1 MARPNP
7 SGPSNSNPPISFKTV
22 PGRHRTQKWNV
33 AKQYDYS
40 GDDWGGYDGDGYED
54 DGGYEP
60 EPRQAPTYQQPSP
73 RPPQQQ
79 GGYPAQYPSQQQPSY
94 STPSSL
100 PSQQRGGRQ
109 MSFDREDDTT
119 QQRRQLSPAQP
130 PIHAQPFSSSS
141 SQGSRGPSPAKSAAS
156 AASSGN
162 RSAADFRD
170 QARRNFTNPEQVPP
184 PLALNTQSSA
194 RSSPAPPLPAM
205 PFPPR
210 EASMTSLTASSSTFD
225 SAAKQSEKEKDKA
238 LPTPPFVR
246 PSDIYKR
253 MAEEQEKVR
262 RASEESGS
270 RPSFDS
276 GSRGA
281 GSVVESPR
289 IPVQRPLSAVDEGPV
304 EDSFF
309 KGSAGGSFGEP
320 TFDKPSDGAA
330 LGGVLPDIRGVSTF
344 GSEWL
349 GGTRMS
355 SEEQRSAQNESTNAV
370 RSFTAESLSATSTN
384 SVQMTPTASRST
396 ADMTPHD
403 AAAEILA
410 ERTHS
415 TPISAV
421 GQPIPQQ
428 AREPPSSLNHQASQ
442 GYRSAVNRAFDYGAT
457 STSSVSRDTSHST
470 TATANAAEVSR
481 SNTDSTSGISPIMSR
496 VPSSGTAAQRMQQTP
511 MQGISSIAEEPR
523 RSFPAGD
530 GERLPSTAFRRDYNP
545 PASAN
550 SPAHL
555 PALQTS
561 SQRDVGDGMTAESG
575 AVTSPAPTTAS
586 ASEPPAVPDQG
597 VEMMPLLSDNTADM
611 PASEILEPTAHAA
624 AEPIS
629 TGRARAGTDYSIRE
643 SDLADAV
650 NSPDSTSPTA
660 VAMSPAEA
668 AREEKA
674 EQASFLRTHTGTP
687 SDLRL
692 NTGTHLPTSTSASA
706 LNLTSTPPPQHH
718 PSRSWTNT
726 PTSATASPSKSHS
739 RVREIANRFQEIH
752 EASRRNSQIS
762 IGGISSKS
770 SWSRFGGEEG
780 ITARSAGADLER
792 TGTGDDS
799 IVSDSDYATSYETS
813 PGNDE
818 DVEERQRSF
827 GSANPDYL
835 RRPDMAGREESFRP
849 TLPGG
854 WVSYRD
860 GAPLATEDYSPASR
874 GGFVSDEDEYAEVQ
888 QTLAPAT
895 TASQDQDTPR
905 ASSELPSASRN
916 VEDAQPDLTPTSR
929 RIAAALT
936 TSQPSQLEQAM
947 SAGSALG
954 ASLLASVGLG
964 HQTRDFG
971 SSEPPEPVEQPS
983 ASRHVSGEVEGLRA
997 PQRPWAMQRGD
1008 TDGTDVTDV
1017 SADERGSVPPTPPAK
1032 DSPGYLFTGA
1042 PLRTGRSREGSPV
1055 VANAVPAFSA
1065 PGGNTTDL
1073 GLSGGYGENVGRQ
1086 GISPPLSMYPR
1097 HSDLESDRLRK
1108 EIVQTLH
1115 TEPAHHDEIEER
1127 EADAARTQ
1135 DALDAPGNALRV
1147 LQGADSLPAAESSPE
1162 AGQLHHPRAVQAPSE
1177 SERRML
1183 DQRFSWE
1190 RELDARLGS
1199 AEPAVSSV
1207 GEKELPFMPTT
1218 PIVREPPVV
1227 QESSPEIRPEM
1238 PYERPRSRNL
1248 HIMNAVED
1256 DDIVERSLSVATS
1269 TPGPVSPITKSQ
1281 ENLHMD
1287 SMVAATRDGGEGLS
1301 APSPFTDAADRGASF
1316 RLPSYYMLDLPGIE
1330 AGRSPRLNMD
1340 DSAEAAGREVQDR
1353 DAATAEPRS
1362 STSETMAPRPPS
1374 KDGPSAGTPTSPASS
1389 SPTKSKIPPFR
1400 EILAIKSP
1408 AERIKT
1414 YDSTRRTF
1422 AETNTGLSDW
1432 LSGMLVQNPAYANL
1446 GMPSA
1451 TTGQGSLVPGHR
1463 TSPSIAKF
1471 TRNFSGRFPGS
1482 DTPPANPAGGGGDYQ
1497 PGHEPVGTPTRSGTG
1512 GGADM
1517 EKLQLRGKELMKNAS
1532 VLGGKAQAGAKGL
1545 LAKGRRSLGS
1555 TRNKV

>member
-1 MARPNP
+1 
-7 SGPSNSNPPISFKTV
+7 
-22 PGRHRTQKWNV
+22 
-33 AKQYDYS
+33 
-40 GDDWGGYDGDGYED
+40 
-54 DGGYEP
+54 
-60 EPRQAPTYQQPSP
+60 
-73 RPPQQQ
+73 
-79 GGYPAQYPSQQQPSY
+79 
-94 STPSSL
+94 
-100 PSQQRGGRQ
+100 

-130 PIHAQPFSSSS
+130 PIYAQPFSSSS

-162 RSAADFRD
+162 RTAAEVRD

-205 PFPPR
+205 PFPPMK
-210 EASMTSLTASSSTFD
+210 ASMTSLSASSPTVD
-225 SAAKQSEKEKDKA
+225 SSAKQPEKEKDKA

-253 MAEEQEKVR
+253 VAEEQEKVR

-309 KGSAGGSFGEP
+309 KGAAGGSFGEP
-320 TFDKPSDGAA
+320 TVDKPGDGAA

-349 GGTRMS
+349 GDTRMS
-355 SEEQRSAQNESTNAV
+355 SEEQRSAQDESTNAV
-370 RSFTAESLSATSTN
+370 GSFTAEPLSATSTN
-384 SVQMTPTASRST
+384 SVQMTSTASRST

-428 AREPPSSLNHQASQ
+428 ARELPDSLNHQPSQ
-442 GYRSAVNRAFDYGAT
+442 GYRSAVNRAFDHGAT
-457 STSSVSRDTSHST
+457 STSSVSRDTSQST

-496 VPSSGTAAQRMQQTP
+496 VPSSGTAAQRMQQMP

-530 GERLPSTAFRRDYNP
+530 GERLPATAFRRDYNP

-561 SQRDVGDGMTAESG
+561 SQRDVGDGMAAESG
-575 AVTSPAPTTAS
+575 AMTSPAPTTAS

-597 VEMMPLLSDNTADM
+597 VEMMPLLSDNTADT
-611 PASEILEPTAHAA
+611 PASEIPEPTARAA
-624 AEPIS
+624 VEPIS

-706 LNLTSTPPPQHH
+706 LNSTSTPPPFQHQ

-762 IGGISSKS
+762 IGGVSSKS

-780 ITARSAGADLER
+780 TLARNAGTELER
-792 TGTGDDS
+792 TGTGGDS
-799 IVSDSDYATSYETS
+799 LVSDSDYAAGYETS
-813 PGNDE
+813 PGNEE
-818 DVEERQRSF
+818 DAEERQRSF
-827 GSANPDYL
+827 NSANPDYL
-835 RRPDMAGREESFRP
+835 QRPDMAGREESFRP

-854 WVSYRD
+854 WVSFRD
-860 GAPLATEDYSPASR
+860 GAPPAMEGYSPASR
-874 GGFVSDEDEYAEVQ
+874 GGFGSDEEEDAEVQ

-929 RIAAALT
+929 RTAAAPT

-1017 SADERGSVPPTPPAK
+1017 SADGRGSVPPTPPAK

-1055 VANAVPAFSA
+1055 VGNAVPAFSA
-1065 PGGNTTDL
+1065 PGGNATGL
-1073 GLSGGYGENVGRQ
+1073 GLSGATGDEGVGRQ

-1115 TEPAHHDEIEER
+1115 TESAHDDEVEER

-1135 DALDAPGNALRV
+1135 DALDAPGNAQRV
-1147 LQGADSLPAAESSPE
+1147 LQGEDALPAAESSLE
-1162 AGQLHHPRAVQAPSE
+1162 AGQIHHPRAMQAPSE

-1199 AEPAVSSV
+1199 SEPVVSSA
-1207 GEKELPFMPTT
+1207 GEKELPLMQST
-1218 PIVREPPVV
+1218 PLVREPPSVV
-1227 QESSPEIRPEM
+1227 EESSPEIRPEM

-1316 RLPSYYMLDLPGIE
+1316 RLPSYYMLDLPGIP
-1330 AGRSPRLNMD
+1330 GGQSPRIGLND
-1340 DSAEAAGREVQDR
+1340 TELGTSRELDAG
-1353 DAATAEPRS
+1353 TADPRS
-1362 STSETMAPRPPS
+1362 STSEPTAPRPPS
-1374 KDGPSAGTPTSPASS
+1374 KDGPAAETLTTPTSS
-1389 SPTKSKIPPFR
+1389 SPTKSKTPPFR

-1432 LSGMLVQNPAYANL
+1432 LSGMLAQNPAYANL

-1451 TTGQGSLVPGHR
+1451 TTGQGNLIPGHR
-1463 TSPSIAKF
+1463 TSPSLAKF

-1482 DTPPANPAGGGGDYQ
+1482 DTSPANAAGGGGDYQ
-1497 PGHEPVGTPTRSGTG
+1497 PGHEPVGTPTRSGTS